1 MIRVAIAEDEENYR
15 QQIKKYV
22 LRFSEETGTAVE
34 IAEFSD
40 GVQLVQNYKAVYDVI
55 IMDIQMPQMDGLET
69 ARRIRT
75 LDEDVILIFVTNLAQ
90 LALKAFEVNAYDFIV
105 KPLVYPAFEQKM
117 KKVARILGR
126 RPLKYIMLPVDGS
139 MLKMPVDDIHYIEI
153 TNHRLY
159 CHTADAVMIMS
170 SGTLS
175 ALEKRLEEDHFSRCN
190 SCYLVN
196 LRHVSA
202 IQRDSVTVGGE
213 TLAVSRSRKKA
224 FMKDLTEFVGRN

>member
-1 MIRVAIAEDEENYR
+1 MIRVAIAEDEESYR
-15 QQIKKYV
+15 QQIKEFAW
-22 LRFSEETGTAVE
+22 RFSKETGTDME
-34 IAEFSD
+34 IAEFTD
-40 GVQLVQNYKAVYDVI
+40 GMQLVQNYKGAYDVI
-55 IMDIQMPQMDGLET
+55 FLDIQMPQMDGFET
-69 ARRIRT
+69 AKCIRKS
-75 LDEDVILIFVTNLAQ
+75 DEDVILIFVTNLAQ

-117 KKVARILGR
+117 KKIARILGR
-126 RPLKYIMLPVDGS
+126 RAQNYIMLPVDGS

-159 CHTADAVMIMS
+159 CHTSDAVMIMS

-175 ALEKRLEEDHFSRCN
+175 ALEKRLEADHFSRCN

-202 IQRDSVTVGGE
+202 IQKDSVIVGGT
-213 TLAVSRSRKKA
+213 TLAVSRSRKKS

>member
-1 MIRVAIAEDEENYR
+1 MIRVAIAEDEEDYR
-15 QQIKKYV
+15 QQIKKFV

-34 IAEFSD
+34 IAEFAD

-69 ARRIRT
+69 ARRIRK

-175 ALEKRLEEDHFSRCN
+175 ALEKRLETDHFSRCN

-213 TLAVSRSRKKA
+213 TLVVSRSRKKA

>member
-1 MIRVAIAEDEENYR
+1 MIRIAIAEDEESCR
-15 QQIKKYV
+15 QQIKEFA
-22 LRFSEETGTAVE
+22 LRFSSEAGIDVEVSVFADGT
-34 IAEFSD
+34 
-40 GVQLVQNYKAVYDVI
+40 QLVQNYKADYDVI
-55 IMDIQMPQMDGLET
+55 ILDIQMPQMDGFET
-69 ARRIRT
+69 ARYIRK

-105 KPLVYPAFEQKM
+105 KPVVYPAFEQKM
-117 KKVARILGR
+117 KKVARILER
-126 RPLKYIMLPVDGS
+126 RPQKYIMLPVDGS

-153 TNHRLY
+153 INHRLY
-159 CHTADAVMIMS
+159 CHTADKVMVMS

-175 ALEKRLEEDHFSRCN
+175 ALEERLGGDHFSRCN

-196 LRHVSA
+196 LRHVLE
-202 IQRDSVTVGGE
+202 IQRDIVLVGNK

>member
-1 MIRVAIAEDEENYR
+1 MIRIAIAEDEENYR
-15 QQIKKYV
+15 QQIKKFV

-34 IAEFSD
+34 ITEFSD
-40 GVQLVQNYKAVYDVI
+40 GMQLAENYKAVYDVI

-69 ARRIRT
+69 ARYIRKF
-75 LDEDVILIFVTNLAQ
+75 DEDVILVFVTNLAQ

-117 KKVARILGR
+117 KKIVRILGR
-126 RPLKYIMLPVDGS
+126 RARNYIMLPVDGS
-139 MLKMPVDDIHYIEI
+139 MLKIPVEDIHYIEI

-159 CHTADAVMIMS
+159 CHTSDTVMIMS

-175 ALEKRLEEDHFSRCN
+175 ALEKRLEADHFSRCN
-190 SCYLVN
+190 NCYLVN

-202 IQRDSVTVGGE
+202 IQKDSVIVGRE